1 MNQRELMTKYGQIW
15 KIGSCVY
22 EILEP
27 FLFKLDTLY
36 IFCEHI
42 EPNHTTNLHFSTFL
56 FNADLRGSWESN
68 VNMCSSNPFF
78 ASAVSLPT
86 LPLQFSV
93 QICKKM

>member
-36 IFCEHI
+36 IF
-42 EPNHTTNLHFSTFL
+42 
-56 FNADLRGSWESN
+56 
-68 VNMCSSNPFF
+68 
-78 ASAVSLPT
+78 ASASSQIT
-86 LPLQFSV
+86 PLTCIFQLFCLMLIYVARES
-93 QICKKM
+93 QT